1 MLHCSSMVF
10 NHLVI
15 SQEKFSSYEKVC
27 FEKRELNK
35 ILNVYG
41 RMVSLGE
48 WRDYGIS
55 LFRDYAIFSIYK
67 GYGESAIYT
76 IEKRPKYVKRNGKFS
91 IVGIDGA
98 ILKRAND
105 LEIIL
110 SIFSRKLI
118 KLYKTS

>member
-1 MLHCSSMVF
+1 MLF
-10 NHLVI
+10 NHPVI
-15 SQEKFSSYEKVC
+15 AQEKFSSYEKVC
-27 FEKRELNK
+27 FEKGELNK

-41 RMVSLGE
+41 RMVSVGE

-55 LFRDYAIFSIYK
+55 IFRDYAIFSIYK
-67 GYGESAIYT
+67 GYGESAMYT
-76 IEKRPKYVKRNGKFS
+76 IEKRPKSIKRNGKFS
-91 IVGIDGA
+91 VVGVDGA

>member
-1 MLHCSSMVF
+1 MLF
-10 NHLVI
+10 NHPVI
-15 SQEKFSSYEKVC
+15 SQEKFLSYEKVC

-48 WRDYGIS
+48 WRDYSIS
-55 LFRDYAIFSIYK
+55 IFRDHAVFSIYK
-67 GYGESAIYT
+67 GYGESALYT
-76 IEKRPKYVKRNGKFS
+76 LEKRPKSIKRNGKFS
-91 IVGIDGA
+91 IVGVDGA

-105 LEIIL
+105 LEITL

-118 KLYKTS
+118 KLYKTG